1 VVDLARGRG
10 VNEDRK
16 DIQRQVLSEAF
27 QAAMDGYRLRTAVF
41 LTFSF
46 APAFFEQDILPVFFD
61 ISLSQVPQARVLHL
75 ADALRVTGPI
85 AVYYDAGA
93 LEAGSG
99 PPRTNFD
106 RIGIHHRGGY
116 FHPKNVLLLVE
127 RLEDHPKGIGKAGD
141 LRLVVASLSA
151 NLTRAG
157 WWENVEVAHLENF
170 DEGAQCP
177 FLGDLRDLL
186 GTVRRLSPQGSDH
199 AALDAIVAFLRRLH
213 PLEQRVS
220 EGLLLTRM
228 YAGKSD
234 LPTFLDELAGN
245 RLRRRCLEVIS
256 PYFDETESLK
266 PLQDLL
272 DRFKP
277 RETRLYLPRGME
289 GDALCSKQYWH
300 AVSKLGAVWGTL
312 PKGVIFWT
320 KSRDRNVHAK
330 VYRFFDPSD
339 RRQTFFIGSVNL
351 TNAGFSDGGNIESG
365 FLIEV
370 EGSSKSYWWLETDKK
385 EPSEFRTREEAEGLE
400 IGLGTKLT
408 LRYNWTTGVAHGI
421 WDDQKQSPVL
431 TIAGSG
437 VALGQLGP
445 LTPRT
450 AWPLGDA
457 DAERLKQHLVSSS
470 FVAVQIAG
478 EADAT
483 ILVEEEG
490 VLDKPSLLARLPPE
504 EILRY
509 WSLLTD
515 DQKAEFFDEHAGD
528 LNDEEIAKWT
538 GQVKTQRSDHSFFAA
553 FAHVYLSFGNLER
566 AIRKALAAGR
576 HKEAVDRL
584 FGKRF
589 DTLKR
594 LVERLPEK
602 EVPDPVADYV
612 TLLCAL
618 QLLTVIKRDE
628 PEFAAMA
635 RDRFTLI
642 DEIETAR
649 DRLRPTIRLES
660 SGLPHGDEQAFFT
673 WLDRWFLRRA
683 EPASRAA
690 AEAR

>member
-1 VVDLARGRG
+1 MSG
-10 VNEDRK
+10 ERK

-27 QAAMDGYRLRTAVF
+27 QAAMDGWRLRTAVF
-41 LTFSF
+41 LTFRF

-61 ISLSQVPQARVLHL
+61 ISLSQIPQARVLHL
-75 ADALRVTGPI
+75 ADALRVTGPV

-116 FHPKNVLLLVE
+116 FHPKNVFLLVE
-127 RLEDHPKGIGKAGD
+127 RIEDHHRGMGKAGD
-141 LRLVVASLSA
+141 RRLVVAALSA

-157 WWENVEVAHLENF
+157 WWENVEVAHIESF

-177 FLGDLRDLL
+177 FVGDLRDLL
-186 GTVRRLSPQGSDH
+186 GAVRRGSPQGCDH
-199 AALDAIVAFLRRLH
+199 AALDAIVGFLRRLN
-213 PLEQRVS
+213 PGEQRLS

-234 LPTFLDELAGN
+234 LPTFLDEIAGN

-256 PYFDETESLK
+256 PYFDETESVK
-266 PLQDLL
+266 PLQNLL

-277 RETRLYLPRGME
+277 RETRLYLPRGVE
-289 GDALCSKQYWH
+289 GDALCSEQYWD

-312 PKGVIFWT
+312 PKDVVFWT

-351 TNAGFSDGGNIESG
+351 TNAGFSERGNVESG

-370 EGSSKSYWWLETDKK
+370 EGSSKSDWWLDTDKK
-385 EPSEFRTREEAEGLE
+385 RPSVFQIRQEADGLE
-400 IGLGTKLT
+400 NGPGTKLT
-408 LRYNWTTGVAHGI
+408 LRYNWTTGAAHGI
-421 WDDQKQSPVL
+421 WDDQKQSPSL

-437 VALGQLGP
+437 VLLGQLGP
-445 LTPRT
+445 LKPRALSQLDDT
-450 AWPLGDA
+450 A
-457 DAERLKQHLVSSS
+457 AERLKQHLISSS
-470 FVAVQIAG
+470 FVTVQIAG

-490 VLDKPSLLARLPPE
+490 ALDKPSLLARLPPE

-515 DQKAEFFDEHAGD
+515 DQKAEFFEEHAGE
-528 LNDEEIAKWT
+528 LNDEEFAKWT
-538 GQVKTQRSDHSFFAA
+538 GLVKAPRLDHSFFAA

-566 AIRKALAAGR
+566 SIRKALAAGR
-576 HKEAVDRL
+576 HKEALDRL

-602 EVPDPVADYV
+602 ETPDPVGDYV

-628 PEFAAMA
+628 PEFATMA

-642 DEIETAR
+642 DEIEAAL
-649 DRLRPTIRLES
+649 DRLRPAIRLEG
-660 SGLPHGDEQAFFT
+660 SGLLHGEHEAFFA

-683 EPASRAA
+683 VPAS

>member
-1 VVDLARGRG
+1 VR
-10 VNEDRK
+10 EERK

-27 QAAMDGYRLRTAVF
+27 QAAMDGCRLQTAVF

-46 APAFFEQDILPVFFD
+46 SPAFFEQDILPAFFD
-61 ISLSQVPQARVLHL
+61 ISLSQIPQARVLHL

-116 FHPKNVLLLVE
+116 FHPKNVFLLVE
-127 RLEDHPKGIGKAGD
+127 RVEDHPKGIAKAGD
-141 LRLVVASLSA
+141 VSLVVASLSA

-157 WWENVEVAHLENF
+157 WWENVEVAHIESF
-170 DEGAQCP
+170 ADGAQCP
-177 FLGDLRDLL
+177 IVTDLSDLL
-186 GTVRRLSPQGSDH
+186 ATVRRLSPQGSDH
-199 AALDAIVAFLRRLH
+199 AALDTIVAFLRRLS
-213 PLEQRVS
+213 PLEQRLS

-228 YAGKSD
+228 YAGKPD

-256 PYFDETESLK
+256 PYFDEAESVK
-266 PLQDLL
+266 PLQELL
-272 DRFKP
+272 NRFKP
-277 RETRLYLPRGME
+277 RETRLYLPRGLE
-289 GDALCSKQYWH
+289 GDALCSEQYWD
-300 AVSKLGAVWGTL
+300 AVSKLGAIWGAL
-312 PKGVIFWT
+312 PKDVVFWT

-351 TNAGFSDGGNIESG
+351 TNAGFSDGGNVESG
-365 FLIEV
+365 FLIEI
-370 EGSSKSYWWLETDKK
+370 EGSTKSDWWLETDKK
-385 EPSEFRTREEAEGLE
+385 KPSAFRTREEADGLE
-400 IGLGTKLT
+400 SGAGTKLT
-408 LRYNWTTGVAHGI
+408 LRYNWTTGAAIGI

-437 VALGQLGP
+437 VLLGQLGP
-445 LTPRT
+445 LHPRV
-450 AWPLGDA
+450 PSQLGDTE
-457 DAERLKQHLVSSS
+457 AERVKQHLVSSS
-470 FVAVQIAG
+470 FVTVQIPG

-490 VLDKPSLLARLPPE
+490 ALDKPSLLARLPPE

-515 DQKAEFFDEHAGD
+515 DQKAEFFEEHAGD
-528 LNDEEIAKWT
+528 LNDEEFAKWT
-538 GQVKTQRSDHSFFAA
+538 GLARAPRLDRSFFAA
-553 FAHVYLSFGNLER
+553 FAHVYLSFANLER
-566 AIRKALAAGR
+566 SIRKAIAAGR
-576 HKEAVDRL
+576 HKEALDRL

-602 EVPDPVADYV
+602 ETPDPVADYV

-628 PEFAAMA
+628 PDFATKA

-642 DEIETAR
+642 DEIEAAR
-649 DRLRPTIRLES
+649 DRLRPTIRFEG
-660 SGLPHGDEQAFFT
+660 SGLPNGEHDAFFT

-683 EPASRAA
+683 VPAPRVT